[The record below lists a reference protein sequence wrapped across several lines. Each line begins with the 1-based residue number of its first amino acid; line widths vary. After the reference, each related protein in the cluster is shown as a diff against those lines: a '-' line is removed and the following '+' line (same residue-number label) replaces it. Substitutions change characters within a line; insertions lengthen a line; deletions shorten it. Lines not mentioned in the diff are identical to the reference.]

1 MNLNNSPQQQHPH
14 LKNRSQLIMAGSSRA
29 RRIQRGDRRYKQQ
42 ANSKSTASRL
52 APPEAQRE
60 DETDTISEFRRKID
74 GIMELSIR
82 DIKELVLEGHR
93 PENVG
98 EQYELLRQAMKRL
111 LDSKEPKRQQICA
124 LRRLIYQRGDTLLVA
139 RTGFGKSIIFQSYSV
154 LTGRIT
160 IQIIPLSKLGEERRD
175 AINKFTDA
183 REALVTAETKEKTPG
198 LLAEIRDG

>member
-1 MNLNNSPQQQHPH
+1 M
-14 LKNRSQLIMAGSSRA
+14 
-29 RRIQRGDRRYKQQ
+29 
-42 ANSKSTASRL
+42 
-52 APPEAQRE
+52 
-60 DETDTISEFRRKID
+60 
-74 GIMELSIR
+74 
-82 DIKELVLEGHR
+82 
-93 PENVG
+93 G
-98 EQYELLRQAMKRL
+98 EQYKLLRQAMKRL

>member
-1 MNLNNSPQQQHPH
+1 MTDD
-14 LKNRSQLIMAGSSRA
+14 ISSRLVA
-29 RRIQRGDRRYKQQ
+29 KP
-42 ANSKSTASRL
+42 L
-52 APPEAQRE
+52 LHLPPEVQRE

-74 GIMELSIR
+74 RIMELSIR

-98 EQYELLRQAMKRL
+98 EQYGLLRQAMKRL
-111 LDSKEPKRQQICA
+111 LDGREPKRQQIRA

-154 LTGRIT
+154 LTGKIT
-160 IQIIPLSKLGEERRD
+160 IQIIPLSKLGEEQRD

-183 REALVTAETKEKTPG
+183 RAALVPSSS
-198 LLAEIRDG
+198 